1 MKAVFI
7 KYNILLFLSLFLFI
21 KISHAQVSEFNST
34 DNTAVFELL
43 DQARDFNDP
52 DSIRT
57 TLNRAYNLA
66 NSISDSWAIQR
77 TLAEWSYFEK
87 KQGNLSVALRYAL
100 RVIREGENNQE
111 DNQLIHYEMLI
122 QMGDIYLIEDLY
134 DQAKSY
140 YKSALEII
148 DEDVDLNISTVL
160 YEKIGTS
167 YFLSGQPDSA
177 MIYYEQV
184 EQLHQQ
190 NNDEEALIDV
200 YHEIV
205 EQYKNNH
212 TPNQALKYNL
222 KIKDL
227 VEKTNNV
234 GDLATINNNIGYNY
248 STMGDHEAAL
258 AYFKVTKELCK
269 DEKYVNLADLYAN
282 IGITYHN
289 LNRLSGAV
297 DYLQRAQKELRKS
310 GDPEQLLAQLH
321 HNLAVIYLNG
331 NDIYNAQISVEKA
344 RTLAQSQNNQ
354 QLLTSVYATTAEVSE
369 KLYEY
374 ENALTFYQRHL
385 TLRDSFLLEDRKR
398 QQDLLQ
404 QQFLLNRSE
413 KEIRLLMVQQDIQKL
428 MIRQLNLEKDKIS
441 LESEKIKLESET
453 KESELIRLQQE
464 GAIQEANIRNG
475 QLEAERT
482 QQALRLTAQQLE
494 SEKKERTLAELRQ
507 KEELERLKQQ
517 SLARQNEVLKKD
529 KVLLTKDKNLL
540 TQQQEIDRLEL
551 IQQESDLQTIYVFAA
566 IGFLILLMIL
576 AGLFYSRSANQ
587 KLEKQNEQ
595 IENQKKEIE
604 ISHQEV
610 EKERE
615 KAEGILLNILPKETA
630 QEIKENGAATPRNYE
645 MVSVLFTDFS
655 GFTTVSET
663 MDTGELIEELN
674 TCFVK
679 FDEIIEAHHL
689 EKIKTIGDAYMCAGG
704 IPAANKTNPRD
715 AVAAA
720 LAMQKYISHRRV
732 AKEKEGKPYW
742 DMRVGIH
749 TGEVIAGVVGKKK
762 FAYDI
767 WGDTVNL
774 ASRMESSGEDGR
786 INISDTTYQYVKD
799 IYKCQYRGGIVAK
812 NKGSVDMYFVE
823 GRLS

>member
-1 MKAVFI
+1 MKI
-7 KYNILLFLSLFLFI
+7 YSLKYNIILFWSLFLI
-21 KISHAQVSEFNST
+21 AKISHAQVSEFDAV
-34 DNTAVFELL
+34 DNAVVFELL
-43 DQARDFNDP
+43 DRARNITDP
-52 DSIRT
+52 DSVRT
-57 TLNRAYNLA
+57 TLNSAYNLA
-66 NSISDSWAIQR
+66 NSINDSWAIQR

-87 KQGNLSVALRYAL
+87 KEGNLSVALRYAL
-100 RVIREGENNQE
+100 RVIREGANNQENNQ
-111 DNQLIHYEMLI
+111 LMHYEMLV
-122 QMGDIYLIEDLY
+122 QMGDIYLQENLF
-134 DQAKSY
+134 DQAKIY
-140 YKSALEII
+140 YQNALDLI
-148 DEDVDLNISTVL
+148 DQSNDSNINATL

-167 YFLSGQPDSA
+167 YFLIGQPDSA
-177 MIYYEQV
+177 MMYYEQV
-184 EQLHQQ
+184 EQLHLQ
-190 NNDEEALIDV
+190 NSDQDALINV
-200 YHEIV
+200 YYKIV
-205 EQYKNNH
+205 EHYKDNQS
-212 TPNQALKYNL
+212 PNESLKYNL
-222 KIKDL
+222 KIKKL
-227 VEKTNNV
+227 VEQTDNIAS
-234 GDLATINNNIGYNY
+234 LAIVNNNIGYNY

-258 AYFKVTKELCK
+258 VHFKLTKDLCK
-269 DEKYVNLADLYAN
+269 KKNYVNIADLYTN

-297 DYLQRAQKELRKS
+297 DYLRQAQKELEKN
-310 GDPEQLLAQLH
+310 GDPEQHLAELH
-321 HNLAVIYLNG
+321 HNLAIIYLNG
-331 NDIYNAQISVEKA
+331 DDIYNAQVSVEKA

-354 QLLTSVYATTAEVSE
+354 QLLTNVYATTAEVSE
-369 KLYEY
+369 RLYQY
-374 ENALTFYQRHL
+374 ENALAFYQRHL
-385 TLRDSFLLEDRKR
+385 TLRDSFLLEERKR

-404 QQFLLNRSE
+404 QQFLLNRAE

-441 LESEKIKLESET
+441 LESEKIKLENET

-464 GAIQEANIRNG
+464 RAIQEANLRNG

-517 SLARQNEVLKKD
+517 SLARENDVLKKD
-529 KVLLTKDKNLL
+529 KDILTKDKNLL
-540 TQQQEIDRLEL
+540 TQEQEIDRLEL
-551 IQQESDLQTIYVFAA
+551 KQRQSDLQTIYTFAG

-587 KLEKQNEQ
+587 KLERQNEQ

-610 EKERE
+610 EKERQ
-615 KAEGILLNILPKETA
+615 KAEGILLNILPKQTA
-630 QEIKENGAATPRNYE
+630 QEIKEFGAATPRNYD
-645 MVSVLFTDFS
+645 MVSVLFSDFS
-655 GFTTVSET
+655 GFTAVSET
-663 MDTGELIEELN
+663 METDELIEELN

-679 FDEIIEAHHL
+679 FDEIVEQYQL
-689 EKIKTIGDAYMCAGG
+689 EKIKTIGDSYMCAGG
-704 IPAANKTNPRD
+704 VPAANKTNPGD

-720 LAMQKYISHRRV
+720 LAMQKYIHNRRI

-742 DMRVGIH
+742 DMRIGIH

-786 INISDTTYQYVKD
+786 INISDATYKYVKD
-799 IYKCQYRGGIVAK
+799 VYKCQYRGGIVAK

-823 GRLS
+823 E

>member
-1 MKAVFI
+1 MKLSI
-7 KYNILLFLSLFLFI
+7 LKYNILLLFVLSLLPG
-21 KISHAQVSEFNST
+21 ISDGQEFDFNAS
-34 DNTAVFELL
+34 DNITVFELL
-43 DQARDFNDP
+43 DQARNSTDA
-52 DSIRT
+52 DSIRYL
-57 TLNRAYNLA
+57 LNRAYNLA
-66 NSISDSWAIQR
+66 NSNDDSWAVQR

-87 KQGNLSVALRYAL
+87 REGNLSVALRYAL
-100 RVIREGENNQE
+100 RVIREGENNQ
-111 DNQLIHYEMLI
+111 DNNQLMHYEMLI
-122 QMGDIYLIEDLY
+122 QMGDIYLLEDLF
-134 DQAKSY
+134 DQAKIY
-140 YKSALEII
+140 YKNALDII
-148 DEDVDLNISTVL
+148 GDDFDLSSGTSL

-177 MIYYEQV
+177 MIYYGQV
-184 EQLHQQ
+184 EQIHQK
-190 NNDEEALIDV
+190 NNDNDALV
-200 YHEIV
+200 SVCYKIV
-205 EQYKNNH
+205 EHYKNNQL
-212 TPNQALKYNL
+212 PNQALKYNF
-222 KIKDL
+222 KIKTL
-227 VEKTNNV
+227 VDQTNNKKA
-234 GDLATINNNIGYNY
+234 LATINNNIGYIY
-248 STMGDHEAAL
+248 STMGDHESAL
-258 AYFKVTKELCK
+258 VYFEITKDLCK
-269 DEKYVNLADLYAN
+269 DKNYVNIADLYIN
-282 IGITYHN
+282 MGITYHN
-289 LNRLSGAV
+289 LNRVSGAI
-297 DYLQRAQKELRKS
+297 DYLRKAEKELNRN
-310 GDPEQLLAQLH
+310 GDSDQLLAQLH

-331 NDIYNAQISVEKA
+331 NDIYNAQLSVEKA
-344 RTLAQSQNNQ
+344 RALAQAQNNQ
-354 QLLTSVYATTAEVSE
+354 QLLTNIYATTAEVSE

-404 QQFLLNRSE
+404 QQFLLNRAE

-441 LESEKIKLESET
+441 LESEKIKLENET

-464 GAIQEANIRNG
+464 RAIQEANLLNG
-475 QLEAERT
+475 QLESERT

-494 SEKKERTLAELRQ
+494 SEKRERTLAGLRQ

-517 SLARQNEVLKKD
+517 SLARENDVLKNVKD
-529 KVLLTKDKNLL
+529 LLTKDKKLL
-540 TQQQEIDRLEL
+540 TKQQEIDRLEL
-551 IQQESDLQTIYVFAA
+551 KQQQSELQVIYIFAA
-566 IGFLILLMIL
+566 IGLLTLLMIL
-576 AGLFYSRSANQ
+576 AGLFYFRGANQ
-587 KLEKQNEQ
+587 KLAQQNEQ
-595 IENQKKEIE
+595 IEMQKKEIE

-610 EKERE
+610 EVERE
-615 KAEGILLNILPKETA
+615 KAEEILLNILPRQTA
-630 QEIKENGAATPRNYE
+630 QEIKEHGAATPRNYN
-645 MVSVLFTDFS
+645 MVTVLFTDFS
-655 GFTTVSET
+655 GFTAVAET
-663 MDTGELIEELN
+663 MDTDKLIEELN

-679 FDEIIEAHHL
+679 FDEIIEDHGL

-704 IPAANKTNPRD
+704 IPAANETNPRD

-720 LAMQKYISHRRV
+720 LVMQQYISNRRK
-732 AKEKEGKPYW
+732 AKEQEGKPYW